1 MNYLRVNIIEKNYYL
16 FFYLFLFSYLL
27 LGIFFSLG
35 TGITADESIEQRNWL
50 SKLELIKSYFE
61 SNKTIS
67 FNPLDINHYFD
78 RGLTIVEYDLRFYG
92 IGFHYFSQIYL
103 LLATLIFNFNNLS
116 EEISKIILNH
126 SFIFFNFF
134 LSGIFAG
141 KILNL
146 IIKDKLYANLFIV
159 LYLLYP
165 YLLGH
170 GFYNPKDSP
179 FMFAWILSTYISLK
193 LFIKI
198 KSTNN
203 INISDI
209 AILSVSTAYLFS
221 VRITGI
227 LILLQYFIS
236 FIFLISTFKTTFYE
250 IIKTYFYKILLFV
263 FFTILLTIFLYPI
276 LWKNPLLIFDIINQ
290 MRNYPFGVCTLTLGK
305 CMESVDLPS
314 SYIFIWFFFKL
325 PILFFVALL
334 LFPFIEKKIFSNGM
348 NQITLGSIL
357 LSCIIIIFLLVF
369 FNVNLHGEVRH
380 LLFII
385 TLLLISSFAVI
396 YFYSKKLLKYISLIT
411 IIIFTLQ
418 NINMYP
424 YQYTWFNLFGNF
436 VNINKSFDLDYWGV
450 SGRNLAKQI
459 NNSSEIKK
467 FEKSCIYVSPA
478 HLIKPF
484 INSNYKCIKHLTSIY
499 PKSTEKYILVKY
511 TREIS
516 REHPSECKLI
526 YAEGYKYNIFGDF
539 LKMGEI
545 YVCN

>member
-1 MNYLRVNIIEKNYYL
+1 MKYLNILFKEKNYKL
-16 FFYLFLFSYLL
+16 FFYLLLLTYLL
-27 LGIFFSLG
+27 IGIFFSVN

-61 SNKTIS
+61 NSKTTS

-78 RGLTIVEYDLRFYG
+78 RGLTMVEYDLRFYG

-103 LLATLIFNFNNLS
+103 FIISLIFNFNNFS
-116 EEISKIILNH
+116 ADISKILLNH

-141 KILNL
+141 KILYL
-146 IIKDKLYANLFIV
+146 IIKDKFYTRLFI
-159 LYLLYP
+159 LLFLLYP

-170 GFYNPKDSP
+170 GFYNPKDTP

-193 LFIKI
+193 FFLKI
-198 KSTNN
+198 KNTNKITALDVIFLSIST
-203 INISDI
+203 S
-209 AILSVSTAYLFS
+209 YLFS

-227 LILLQYFIS
+227 LILLQYLIS
-236 FIFLISTFKTTFYE
+236 FMFLISTLKITFYSFFK
-250 IIKTYFYKILLFV
+250 IYFYKILLFV
-263 FFTILLTIFLYPI
+263 FFTSLLTVFLYPI

-325 PILFFVALL
+325 PILFFIALI
-334 LFPFIEKKIFSNGM
+334 LFPFVEKHIFLNTS

-357 LSCIIIIFLLVF
+357 LSCTMIILLLVF
-369 FNVNLHGEVRH
+369 FNVNLHGEIRH
-380 LLFII
+380 LLFLVS
-385 TLLLISSFAVI
+385 LLLISSFSII
-396 YFYSKKLLKYISLIT
+396 YFYSKKFLKYFTLVT
-411 IIIFTLQ
+411 IIIFTIQ

-436 VNINKSFDLDYWGV
+436 VNINKNFDLDYWGV

-459 NNSSEIKK
+459 NKNNKIKK
-467 FEKSCIYVSPA
+467 IRNNCIYVSPE

-484 INSNYKCIKHLTSIY
+484 INTNYKCIKHLTSIY
-499 PKSTEKYILVKY
+499 PKSSEKYILVKY

-526 YAEGYKYNIFGDF
+526 YTEGYKYNMFGDF
-539 LKMGEI
+539 LNMGEI